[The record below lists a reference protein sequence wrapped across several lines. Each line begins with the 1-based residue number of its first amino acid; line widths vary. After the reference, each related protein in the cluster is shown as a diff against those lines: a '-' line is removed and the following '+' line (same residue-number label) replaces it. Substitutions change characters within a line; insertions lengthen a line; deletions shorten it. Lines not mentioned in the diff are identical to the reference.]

1 MNTLKDILE
10 VIKKT
15 NEVLVLRVKDIPE
28 SQLIL
33 IENGFRGD
41 ESLFRLRYESLGCY
55 AEKSYTPFFG
65 KSLNPGAT
73 FNWGGLTTTCA
84 SGDFIYQRN
93 VIVKIARELGF
104 KI

>member
-10 VIKKT
+10 VTKKT
-15 NEVLVLRVKDIPE
+15 NEVLILRVKDVPE

-41 ESLFRLRYESLGCY
+41 ETLFRLRCERLGY
-55 AEKSYTPFFG
+55 YVERFYTPFFG

-73 FNWGGLTTTCA
+73 FNWGGLTTTWA
-84 SGDFIYQRN
+84 SEEFVSQRN
-93 VIVKIARELGF
+93 RIVKIANELGF

>member
-1 MNTLKDILE
+1 MKTLEDILLI
-10 VIKKT
+10 VKKT
-15 NEVLVLRVKDIPE
+15 NDVLLLKVKESPE

-41 ESLFRLRYESLGCY
+41 ETLFRLRCDNSSYY

-73 FNWGGLTTTCA
+73 FNWGGLRVTWA
-84 SGDFIYQRN
+84 SEEFVNQRN
-93 VIVKIARELGF
+93 RIVKIAREIGF

>member
-10 VIKKT
+10 VTKKT
-15 NEVLVLRVKDIPE
+15 NEVLILRVKDVPE

-65 KSLNPGAT
+65 RSLKPGAT
-73 FNWGGLTTTCA
+73 FNWGGLTTTWA
-84 SGDFIYQRN
+84 SEDFVSQRN
-93 VIVKIARELGF
+93 TIVKIARDLGF